1 MGQNIIPPD
10 KSTSCLAETPQPSS
24 PAELP
29 TSENMITQD
38 PTVSNGDFAEQAK
51 NEHME
56 QNLLDEHD
64 KNISDE
70 SKDESK
76 EGLSTDRALEAALQE
91 AVRAEA
97 DSHAHTED
105 EMDIEVS
112 YAPDPDQLA
121 PESPSSVANAPAGSP
136 EYSPVLDRS
145 VLDTADR
152 ESDDYEPPEATPPVD
167 APSPIESPPFSPA
180 PPATISDHVNDAI
193 LDVNS
198 MQNSF
203 RSANE
208 NTEEIIPLANGT
220 SPRIHEVHDHLQFSH
235 PWFADKWPEPFRG
248 N

>member
-1 MGQNIIPPD
+1 M
-10 KSTSCLAETPQPSS
+10 LASDLAQTPQPSS
-24 PAELP
+24 PAEFP
-29 TSENMITQD
+29 TSETMIIQD
-38 PTVSNGDFAEQAK
+38 PAISNVDISERPKNGHLEQTA
-51 NEHME
+51 
-56 QNLLDEHD
+56 LDEHD
-64 KNISDE
+64 NNISDE
-70 SKDESK
+70 SKDEPK
-76 EGLSTDRALEAALQE
+76 EALSTDRALEAALQE

-121 PESPSSVANAPAGSP
+121 PESPSSVASPPAGSP

-180 PPATISDHVNDAI
+180 PPATISDHVDDVI

-198 MQNSF
+198 MQNSS

-208 NTEEIIPLANGT
+208 NTEETIPLANGT
-220 SPRIHEVHDHLQFSH
+220 SPRIHEVHDHLQSSH
-235 PWFADKWPEPFRG
+235 PWFADKWLEPF
-248 N
+248 